1 METCSISYSAVSM
14 AANCSINL
22 SSAFNFPTRSYSHTR
37 HSHPIVVFSV
47 KTDEKLPDPKNKPAV
62 NGAGSQSSDLK
73 STPTPTPTATVPSED
88 QLNGI
93 SSALAAVLCN
103 AVDDL
108 INKFIDNP
116 LRPFVDPRLVLAG
129 NFAPVQ
135 ETAPV
140 ECDKIQGTLPACVD
154 GVYIRN
160 GPNPRYVPRGGHHL
174 FDGDGM
180 LHAVR
185 IKDGRVTFCSRYVR
199 THKFVQE
206 ETAGGRVVPN
216 FFSGFY
222 SLGAGLARGVLFIAR
237 VALGLFNPYN
247 GAGLANTSL
256 LYFNRTLMALE
267 ESDLPYAMK
276 VTESGDMVTVGRYD
290 FDGRLFMAM
299 TAHPKIDPQTRELFA
314 FRCSFIPPFL
324 NYFRVSPAGEKE
336 PDVGILS
343 MLQPSFIH
351 DFAITKLY
359 AIFPDTQI
367 VVDPMNM
374 IVGSSPMGCDP
385 AKVPRLGVLPRYAT
399 DEAAMKWFQVPG
411 FNFFHSLNAWDE
423 GDEIVLIAANL
434 HPVEHVVERTH
445 LVHSTVEKVRIN
457 LRNGMV
463 SRKPLSSK
471 CLELG
476 VINPGFVAKKNR
488 YAYMSIGAPL
498 PKLSGVVKLDFDTL
512 EATAAKECVV
522 ASRAYGE
529 GCFGSEPFFV
539 ARSSDPNAEEDDGY
553 IVAFT
558 HNECTGISSFL
569 VMDAQSPT
577 LQIVASV
584 ELPARVPYGFHGL
597 FVSDADLANQN

>member
-22 SSAFNFPTRSYSHTR
+22 SSAFNIPTRSYSHTR

-47 KTDEKLPDPKNKPAV
+47 KTDEKLPDL
-62 NGAGSQSSDLK
+62 NGAGSQSSDLT

-88 QLNGI
+88 QVNGI

-108 INKFIDNP
+108 INNFIDNP

-256 LYFNRTLMALE
+256 LYFNRRLMALE
-267 ESDLPYAMK
+267 ESDLPYAMN

-290 FDGRLFMAM
+290 FDGKLFMAM

-374 IVGSSPMGCDP
+374 IVGGSPMGCDP
-385 AKVPRLGVLPRYAT
+385 GKVPRLGVLPRYAT

-457 LRNGMV
+457 LRNGIV

-476 VINPGFVAKKNR
+476 VINPRFVGKKNR

-498 PKLSGVVKLDFDTL
+498 PKLSGVVKLDFDML

-539 ARSSDPNAEEDDGY
+539 ARSSDPNAEEEDGY